1 AKVAEGQREPFM
13 LHVATSLIT
22 GVVATTVAA
31 PFDKLK
37 SCVMAD
43 DGSRFPRGFL
53 DALRFTLREEGAA
66 SLFRGWWP
74 AYCRLGPHAI
84 LTFPLLEQ
92 VRKALGLE
100 YLCIMSPRAG
110 NETRNLCS
118 VWPSSA
124 KGLGASSMSS
134 VQGWEISRTGRDGGL
149 LFFRS
154 FRKASVPPD
163 ADDLELQL
171 LLHAALDQAEVQ
183 LQNVAQAL
191 QKGEAK
197 GSDPYVGILSP
208 ALFDVED
215 CNIYGYVAATRVKV
229 LAIVRDGACRQR
241 RDEEAILR
249 SMLRQLNLLYV
260 DAASNPFYDG
270 LGKANLSPSLTH
282 LPTMTALLFDVPR
295 DELKHR
301 LETICEDSELSL
313 STDCSEAGS
322 ESPVS
327 LDTTEALLLFDWDDT
342 LLPTSWIHEQGWL
355 NEEGDL
361 VSPADEIIL
370 NRQQQVLLQELE
382 VKVEQTLLTA
392 MGYGRVVI
400 VTNAMEGWVETS
412 CAAFLPGLRPLLDEL
427 DIVSARAFAT
437 PSGRTRT
444 ISSRFEEGVGI
455 DGPAEWKR
463 RAFAEI
469 MEAAFAEGGS
479 RPNVLS
485 IGDSVYEQDAIK
497 AATKCA
503 MSQREESPDIQQLI
517 EEHDLLFH
525 HLDTAVAH
533 EVASGLSGAALR
545 LGDIQFLES
554 GALRCK
560 PDGLLK
566 VESGWAEL
574 YRERYWGKAFPVNSL
589 HAQVVGGLTWT
600 VSPADMSMIR
610 SPEGT
615 AVSFARLVTAAFSAR
630 AARVVEQHA
639 AAFA

>member
-1 AKVAEGQREPFM
+1 MRGLWVSERPGLQKAPIDKPERWDVREQRE
-13 LHVATSLIT
+13 AGTAGSCSS
-22 GVVATTVAA
+22 AA
-31 PFDKLK
+31 FEKPPGGPWD
-37 SCVMAD
+37 
-43 DGSRFPRGFL
+43 
-53 DALRFTLREEGAA
+53 
-66 SLFRGWWP
+66 
-74 AYCRLGPHAI
+74 CRLGSR
-84 LTFPLLEQ
+84 Q
-92 VRKALGLE
+92 VRN
-100 YLCIMSPRAG
+100 RA
-110 NETRNLCS
+110 E
-118 VWPSSA
+118 
-124 KGLGASSMSS
+124 
-134 VQGWEISRTGRDGGL
+134 
-149 LFFRS
+149 
-154 FRKASVPPD
+154 SVPPD
-163 ADDLELQL
+163 ADDLERGSSAPEAPRVPRLQL

-444 ISSRFEEGVGI
+444 SISSRFEEGVGI

-497 AATKCA
+497 AATKC
-503 MSQREESPDIQQLI
+503 MPNCSSKSLKLLESPDIQQLI

-533 EVASGLSGAALR
+533 EDQLELEVAPEMARELGA
-545 LGDIQFLES
+545 F
-554 GALRCK
+554 
-560 PDGLLK
+560 
-566 VESGWAEL
+566 V
-574 YRERYWGKAFPVNSL
+574 
-589 HAQVVGGLTWT
+589 
-600 VSPADMSMIR
+600 PA
-610 SPEGT
+610 
-615 AVSFARLVTAAFSAR
+615 
-630 AARVVEQHA
+630 
-639 AAFA
+639 

>member
-1 AKVAEGQREPFM
+1 MK
-13 LHVATSLIT
+13 
-22 GVVATTVAA
+22 
-31 PFDKLK
+31 
-37 SCVMAD
+37 
-43 DGSRFPRGFL
+43 
-53 DALRFTLREEGAA
+53 
-66 SLFRGWWP
+66 
-74 AYCRLGPHAI
+74 
-84 LTFPLLEQ
+84 
-92 VRKALGLE
+92 
-100 YLCIMSPRAG
+100 
-110 NETRNLCS
+110 
-118 VWPSSA
+118 
-124 KGLGASSMSS
+124 
-134 VQGWEISRTGRDGGL
+134 
-149 LFFRS
+149 
-154 FRKASVPPD
+154 
-163 ADDLELQL
+163 LQL

-270 LGKANLSPSLTH
+270 LGKA
-282 LPTMTALLFDVPR
+282 R

-444 ISSRFEEGVGI
+444 SISSRFEEGVGI

-497 AATKCA
+497 AATKC
-503 MSQREESPDIQQLI
+503 MPNCSSKSLKLLESPDIQQLI

-533 EVASGLSGAALR
+533 EDQLELEVAPEMARELGA
-545 LGDIQFLES
+545 F
-554 GALRCK
+554 
-560 PDGLLK
+560 
-566 VESGWAEL
+566 V
-574 YRERYWGKAFPVNSL
+574 
-589 HAQVVGGLTWT
+589 
-600 VSPADMSMIR
+600 PA
-610 SPEGT
+610 
-615 AVSFARLVTAAFSAR
+615 
-630 AARVVEQHA
+630 
-639 AAFA
+639 